1 MPIYSDSR
9 LSMYE
14 ECPFKYKLRY
24 RDNIKR
30 DIEGVEGFLGSRV
43 HETLKKCYD
52 DLRLTRLDSLSDLL
66 AYYNKIW
73 QENWNDSIIIVKE
86 DLTQAHYRALGEKL
100 IETYYNRYAPFDQDI
115 TMGTE
120 LGLNFPLDDDS
131 KYRMRGYIDRLSRT
145 KDGIY
150 EIHDYKTSIHLP
162 GQQDVDNDRQ
172 LGLYHIGVQKKWP
185 DIENIRLIWHYI
197 AFDREL
203 VSYRTP
209 EAISSLIQNTKSL
222 INEIEAAEDFSPRES
237 ALCDWCEYPDLCPM
251 RKHLYTVEALP
262 VNEYLKEPGV
272 TLVNKYV
279 ALKDAAKKIDEETEK
294 VREAILEY
302 ARKEGVEVIKGSD
315 RKARV
320 KFEEKLKFPGKN
332 DEERQELDN
341 TIIEAGKW
349 AEVSQLDTT
358 KLTDVIESGL
368 WSKDLIDKVLK
379 YGRIEATDSVRIS
392 KLSDEEK

>member
-9 LSMYE
+9 LSLYE
-14 ECPFKYKLRY
+14 DCPFKYKLRY
-24 RDNIKR
+24 HDNIKR

-52 DLRLTRLDSLSDLL
+52 DLRLTRTNSLSDLL

-73 QENWNDSIIIVKE
+73 QENWNDSIIIVKQ
-86 DLTQAHYRALGEKL
+86 DLTAEHYRTLGEKL

-115 TMGTE
+115 TIGTE
-120 LGLNFPLDDDS
+120 IGLSFPLDDG
-131 KYRMRGYIDRLSRT
+131 KYRMRGSIDRLART
-145 KDGIY
+145 QDGIY

-172 LGLYHIGVQKKWP
+172 LGLYHIGVQKIWL

-197 AFDREL
+197 AFDEEL

-209 EAISSLIQNTKSL
+209 EAISKLIQNTKGL
-222 INEIEAAEDFSPRES
+222 IDEIEAAQDFPPRES
-237 ALCDWCEYPDLCPM
+237 ALCDWCEYGDLCPM
-251 RKHLYTVEALP
+251 RRHLYAVEALP
-262 VNEYLKEPGV
+262 VNEYLNEPGV
-272 TLVNKYV
+272 ALVNKYV
-279 ALKDAAKKIDEETEK
+279 ALKDEAKKIDEETEK

-315 RKARV
+315 RKVRV
-320 KFEEKLKFPGKN
+320 KFEDKLRFPGKN
-332 DEERQELDN
+332 EAERQELDN

-368 WSKDLIDKVLK
+368 WSKDLIAKVMK
-379 YGRIEATDSVRIS
+379 YGRIETTDSVRIS